1 MPDEPSITPE
11 AVRFDNATL
20 GLVGAL
26 LGLDVAELAALLGPA
41 HPRYRAQQ
49 LYEALYR
56 ERIADLDQA
65 TALPA
70 ALRRQLAAEHRIG
83 LPQAD
88 RRYDSADGTRRYLLR
103 LEDARAVE
111 AVYMPEPA
119 RSTFCISTQVGCP
132 VGCSFCMT
140 AALGLE
146 RNLTA
151 GEIVGQVLFLLRE
164 HGLEP
169 GRDRVNVVMMGQ
181 GEPLLNLEAVLKA
194 TRLLVDP
201 RGVGLSPRRL
211 TLSTVGIVPKIHE
224 LGRAQLRPKL
234 AISLHATTDQVRR
247 RLIPVAEKYPLR
259 ELLAACRAYPLR
271 SWERLTFEYLMI
283 RGVNDSDQDAR
294 RLAGL
299 LGQLRAKVNLI
310 PLNPGPGIPY
320 EPPDPNRVLAFQA
333 QVQRVLP
340 CFIRKPRGQDVFAAC
355 GQLRRMALEAGPQAC
370 GAISTFAS
378 RSVNRTM
385 PE

>member
-1 MPDEPSITPE
+1 MG
-11 AVRFDNATL
+11 V
-20 GLVGAL
+20 L
-26 LGLDVAELAALLGPA
+26 LGLDAGELAALLGQG
-41 HPRYRAQQ
+41 HPGFRAQQ

-56 ERIADLDQA
+56 TRVTSLDEV
-65 TALPA
+65 TTLPSD
-70 ALRRQLAAEHRIG
+70 LRRQLAADHRIG
-83 LPQAD
+83 LPRVE

-103 LEDARAVE
+103 LDDGRAIE
-111 AVYMPEPA
+111 AVFMPEVS

-132 VGCSFCMT
+132 VGCHFCMT

-151 GEIVGQVLFLLRE
+151 GEIAGQVLFLLRE

-201 RGVGLSPRRL
+201 RGVGISPRRV
-211 TLSTVGIVPKIHE
+211 TLSTVGIVPKIRE
-224 LGRAQLRPKL
+224 LGQAAIRPKL
-234 AISLHATTDQVRR
+234 AISLHATTDEVRA
-247 RLIPVAEKYPLR
+247 RLIPIARRYPLA
-259 ELLAACRAYPLR
+259 ELLEACRAYPLR
-271 SWERLTFEYLMI
+271 SWERLTFEYLLI
-283 RGVNDSDQDAR
+283 RGVNDSDHDAR
-294 RLAGL
+294 RLASL

-320 EPPDPNRVLAFQA
+320 QPPDPERILAFQA
-333 QVQRVLP
+333 RVRRVLP

-355 GQLRRMALEAGPQAC
+355 GQLRRMALDEAAQAC
-370 GAISTFAS
+370 GAISTLAR